1 MKSEIKI
8 YLYVIFIFS
17 SLFIASFVYS
27 EENRYPLSYPPIE
40 SISWEQLEDGD
51 IFKIIISGNFE
62 FNYSYLQNPY
72 RFFIDI
78 YPVKA
83 GLDKVEIPTNID
95 GIEKIRVA
103 PQSEDR
109 VRIVFDLSGP
119 IRYREIKQEEY
130 GISIIFP
137 PRLKEVSVA
146 TNLDKLSLK
155 ISSTHKNQ
163 LNPEVFYLTNPD
175 RVVIDLPNMTLMY
188 DNYISSI
195 TSPEIKISQFSIYPP
210 SVRIVVKNGIKC
222 EWVLEKLEESGTLQI
237 SIPIIPTEKIVT
249 KPIIILDPG
258 HGGSDPGAIGPSG
271 LKEKDVT
278 LEIVLY
284 MKGLLE
290 SAGYQVVLT
299 RNGDYN
305 VSQNPQNS
313 KDELN
318 ARVVII
324 NNHNSAILVSV
335 HCNSAYS
342 SIPGGIEVF
351 YYRDDDKTFAE
362 TVCNSLVD
370 MTGRYNRGVKKAEF
384 FLLKNTNIPAILVEA
399 LFISNPIEEK
409 LLMDPLYRRKIAG
422 GIVTGILRY
431 LEKKR

>member
-1 MKSEIKI
+1 MKNEIKI
-8 YLYVIFIFS
+8 YFYVIFSF
-17 SLFIASFVYS
+17 LFIVPFVYS
-27 EENRYPLSYPPIE
+27 AENRYPLSYPPIE
-40 SISWEQLEDGD
+40 SISWEQLENED
-51 IFKIIISGNFE
+51 IFKIIISSNFE

-83 GLDKVEIPTNID
+83 SLNKIEIPINID
-95 GIEKIRVA
+95 GIEKIRIA
-103 PQSEDR
+103 SQSEDK

-119 IRYREIKQEEY
+119 IRYREIKREEY
-130 GISIIFP
+130 GISIVFP
-137 PRLKEVSVA
+137 PRLKEISIA
-146 TNLDKLSLK
+146 NNPDKLSLK
-155 ISSTHKNQ
+155 FLSTHKNQ
-163 LNPEVFYLTNPD
+163 LKPDIFYLTNPD
-175 RVVIDLPNMTLMY
+175 RVVIDFPNMTLMY
-188 DNYISSI
+188 DNYLSSI
-195 TSPEIKISQFSIYPP
+195 SSPEIKISQFSIYPP
-210 SVRIVVKNGIKC
+210 SVRIVVKNGIKG
-222 EWVLEKLEESGTLQI
+222 EWSVEELEELGTIQI
-237 SIPIIPTEKIVT
+237 NIPIVQMEKVVT

-278 LEIVLY
+278 LDVVLY

-290 SAGYQVVLT
+290 SAGYQVLLT
-299 RNGDYN
+299 RDGDYN
-305 VSQNPQNS
+305 VSQNPKNS

-318 ARVVII
+318 ARVII
-324 NNHNSAILVSV
+324 VNNHASAVLVSV

-351 YYRDDDKTFAE
+351 YYRDEDKTFAE
-362 TVCNSLVD
+362 AVCNSLVD
-370 MTGRYNRGVKKAEF
+370 VTGRYNRGVKKAEF

-422 GIVTGILRY
+422 GIVTGILGY
-431 LEKKR
+431 LEKRK

>member
-1 MKSEIKI
+1 MKSKKI

-17 SLFIASFVYS
+17 SLLIVSLVYG
-27 EENRYPLSYPPIE
+27 EEILYSLPYSPIE
-40 SISWEQLEDGD
+40 GISWEKTEDGD
-51 IFKIIISGNFE
+51 IFKIIISGSFE

-78 YPVKA
+78 FPVNINI
-83 GLDKVEIPTNID
+83 DKVEIPIGTS
-95 GIEKIRVA
+95 GIEKIRLA
-103 PQSEDR
+103 KQNDDKIR
-109 VRIVFDLSGP
+109 VVFDLSGP
-119 IRYREIKQEEY
+119 IRYKEVKREEY
-130 GISIIFP
+130 GISIAFP
-137 PRLKEVSVA
+137 PRLKEV
-146 TNLDKLSLK
+146 TLETDLEELSLK
-155 ISSTHKNQ
+155 IVSSHKKE
-163 LNPEVFYLTNPD
+163 LNPEIFCLTNPD
-175 RVVIDLPNMTLMY
+175 RVVIDIPNTTLMY
-188 DNYISSI
+188 DNYIN
-195 TSPEIKISQFSIYPP
+195 TSTPIELKISQFSIYPP
-210 SVRIVVKNGIKC
+210 SIRIVIKGNIRN
-222 EWVLEKLEESGTLQI
+222 EWRIGEVQEPGTILLRLPMLQ
-237 SIPIIPTEKIVT
+237 PEKIT

-258 HGGSDPGAIGPSG
+258 HGGNDPGAIGPSG

-278 LEIVLY
+278 LDIVLY

-299 RNGDYN
+299 RDGDYN

-313 KDELN
+313 RDELN

-335 HCNSAYS
+335 HCNSANS
-342 SIPGGIEVF
+342 PIPGGIEVF
-351 YYRDDDKTFAE
+351 YYRDEDKFFAE
-362 TVCNSLVD
+362 KVCSSLVEI
-370 MTGRYNRGVKKAEF
+370 TGRYNRGAKKAEF

-422 GIVTGILRY
+422 GIVTGILKY

>member
-1 MKSEIKI
+1 MKNKKI
-8 YLYVIFIFS
+8 YFYVAFIFS
-17 SLFIASFVYS
+17 FSFIISLAYG
-27 EENRYPLSYPPIE
+27 EETIYTLPNSPIE
-40 SISWEQLEDGD
+40 SISWEQTEDGD
-51 IFKIIISGNFE
+51 IFKIIISSEFE

-78 YPVKA
+78 FPINTNINKI
-83 GLDKVEIPTNID
+83 EIPIGIS
-95 GIEKIRVA
+95 GIEKIRLA
-103 PQSEDR
+103 KQSEDKI
-109 VRIVFDLSGP
+109 RIVFDLSGP
-119 IRYREIKQEEY
+119 IRYKEIKKEESC
-130 GISIIFP
+130 ISIIFP
-137 PRLKEVSVA
+137 PRLKEVTLQ

-155 ISSTHKNQ
+155 IVSSHKKE
-163 LNPEVFYLTNPD
+163 LNPEIFCISNPD
-175 RVVIDLPNMTLMY
+175 RIVIDIPNMTLMY
-188 DNYISSI
+188 DNYTNPSI
-195 TSPEIKISQFSIYPP
+195 PIDLKVSQFSIYPP
-210 SVRIVVKNGIKC
+210 SVRIVVKGDIRN
-222 EWVLEKLEESGTLQI
+222 EWQMEGMQESGTVLLQI
-237 SIPIIPTEKIVT
+237 PMLQSKKTA

-258 HGGSDPGAIGPSG
+258 HGGNDPGAIGPSG

-278 LEIVLY
+278 LDIVLY

-299 RNGDYN
+299 RDGDYN

-313 KDELN
+313 RDELN

-324 NNHNSAILVSV
+324 NNHNSAVLVSI

-342 SIPGGIEVF
+342 PIPGGIEVF
-351 YYRDDDKTFAE
+351 YYRDEDKAFAE
-362 TVCNSLVD
+362 MVCNSLVEI
-370 MTGRYNRGVKKAEF
+370 TGRYNRGAKRAEF

-431 LEKKR
+431 LEKK